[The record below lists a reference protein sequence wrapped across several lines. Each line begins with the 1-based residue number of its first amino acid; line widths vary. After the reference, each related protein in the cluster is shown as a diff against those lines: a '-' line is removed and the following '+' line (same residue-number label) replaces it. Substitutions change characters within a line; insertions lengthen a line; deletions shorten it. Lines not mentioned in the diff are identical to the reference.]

1 MIGSALPHSWDPCH
15 TCHTQPT
22 SRCVA
27 HLSGCIVTFTAIQ
40 GIRSVEFEALMGFNL
55 PSSARMMG
63 PSSRSGAILRANTN
77 TISVPPSRRR
87 TLHCTAAAKSL
98 TGACIVKMA
107 AHASN
112 SCKVTHSNEAD
123 ASLQEYMSHAG
134 TVQWEGQP
142 HALHQRLRQ
151 RAQHRHAGLGLRVM
165 HPVTRDGGSS
175 GLMKPA

>member
-1 MIGSALPHSWDPCH
+1 
-15 TCHTQPT
+15 
-22 SRCVA
+22 
-27 HLSGCIVTFTAIQ
+27 
-40 GIRSVEFEALMGFNL
+40 MGFNL

-63 PSSRSGAILRANTN
+63 PSSRSGAILRANRN

-112 SCKVTHSNEAD
+112 SCKVTHSNEPD

-134 TVQWEGQP
+134 TVKWEGQP
-142 HALHQRLRQ
+142 RALHQRL
-151 RAQHRHAGLGLRVM
+151 LGNVRSTAMLAWAFRVM
-165 HPVTRDGGSS
+165 HLVTRDGGSS
-175 GLMKPA
+175 GLIKSA